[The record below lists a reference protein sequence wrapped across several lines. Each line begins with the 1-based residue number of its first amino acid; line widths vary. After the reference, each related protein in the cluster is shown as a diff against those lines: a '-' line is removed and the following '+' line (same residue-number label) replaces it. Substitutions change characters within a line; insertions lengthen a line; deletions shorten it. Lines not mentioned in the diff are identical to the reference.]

1 MKTIYYINDHHK
13 NKQTFD
19 YINTILKKSHIPH
32 FINDAHYI
40 YVGHILFIF
49 GFISGW
55 IFHIITDFPPAQSC
69 RLRG

>member
-19 YINTILKKSHIPH
+19 YINTILKKGHISH

-40 YVGHILFIF
+40 YVGHLLFFIGVAIGCIIFILL
-49 GFISGW
+49 
-55 IFHIITDFPPAQSC
+55 DFPPAQSC